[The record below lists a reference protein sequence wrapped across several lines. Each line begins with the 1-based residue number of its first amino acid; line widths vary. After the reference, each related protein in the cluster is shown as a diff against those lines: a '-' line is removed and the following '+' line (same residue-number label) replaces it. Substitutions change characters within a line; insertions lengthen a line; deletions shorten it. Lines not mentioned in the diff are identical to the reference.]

1 MKNEL
6 TQLQRVINWYNDNNN
21 VSTHYKIIANELDI
35 LVPNMR
41 RVLGQETLKE
51 IFIRTNRG
59 TYKLNK

>member
-1 MKNEL
+1 MKSEL

-41 RVLGQETLKE
+41 RVLGQGTLKE

>member
-6 TQLQRVINWYNDNNN
+6 TQLQRVINWYNDKNN

-41 RVLGQETLKE
+41 RVLGQGTLKE

>member
-41 RVLGQETLKE
+41 RVLGQGTLKE